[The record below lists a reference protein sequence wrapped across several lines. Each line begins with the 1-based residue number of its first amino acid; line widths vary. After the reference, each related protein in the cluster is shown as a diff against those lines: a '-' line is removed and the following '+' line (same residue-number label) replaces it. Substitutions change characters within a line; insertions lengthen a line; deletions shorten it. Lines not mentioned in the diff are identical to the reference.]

1 MYLWLDIGICMLYF
15 TDATVCA
22 VSSVVN
28 KTEAPSTHYLQ
39 IDPNQEII
47 TNEK

>member
-1 MYLWLDIGICMLYF
+1 MYLWIDIKICTHYF

-28 KTEAPSTHYLQ
+28 KTEALSTHYLQ
-39 IDPNQEII
+39 IDPDQEII

>member
-1 MYLWLDIGICMLYF
+1 MYYF
-15 TDATVCA
+15 TDAIVCA

-39 IDPNQEII
+39 IDTNQENI